1 MNLLAIDTTTDIC
14 SVALYSGGRWFEH
27 TRLAPRLHNR
37 HVLAMVD
44 DIVRTAELA
53 ADACD
58 VLAYGAG
65 PGSFTGVR
73 IGAAVAQGIGLAAG
87 AKLVAVPSAAVAAET
102 ARRASGLR
110 GEIAVCRESRPG
122 WHYIARYQLDHAG
135 VDCIAFDQLVATNT
149 LGESPAATRSSLSA
163 QDVLDGDRLAL
174 TARTVATLALRN
186 LDCAVHPAHAQP
198 YYVDGDNPWTPAPA

>member
-14 SVALYSGGRWFEH
+14 SVALCSGGRWFEH

-37 HVLAMVD
+37 HVLSMVD
-44 DIVRTAELA
+44 DIVRAAELA
-53 ADACD
+53 ANTCD

-87 AKLVAVPSAAVAAET
+87 AKLVAVPSAAVAVET
-102 ARRASGLR
+102 ARCASGLR
-110 GEIAVCRESRPG
+110 GEVAVRRESRPG
-122 WHYIARYQLDHAG
+122 WHYVARYQLDDAG
-135 VDCIAFDQLVATNT
+135 IDCIAFDELVATDT
-149 LGESPAATRSSLSA
+149 LA
-163 QDVLDGDRLAL
+163 QDVLDGDLLAV

-186 LDCAVHPAHAQP
+186 IDRAVHPAHAQP
-198 YYVDGDNPWTPAPA
+198 YYVDGDNPWTPAQQRPA